1 MANKASCVVVV
12 VVVVAVVVHGLAQIW
27 LPTWIRLTYLSRPFK
42 QEIYLLVINEVFI
55 CKLI

>member
-27 LPTWIRLTYLSRPFK
+27 LPT
-42 QEIYLLVINEVFI
+42 
-55 CKLI
+55 